1 MMGGLLEKL
10 RGGCCAGSPDDCKCR
25 KVVDRAKVY
34 ASFVKIEH
42 SVFALPFAY
51 VGLFLAGRGW
61 PGLKPFLL
69 LTVAMVAVRSY
80 AMGVNR
86 LLDLRYDRHN
96 PRTQMRELVRGAMTP
111 AEGWAF
117 VAICAAAFVLA
128 CWGMNPL
135 CLYLSPVV
143 LAWAGFYTL
152 TKRFTWLCHLVLG
165 SVLGLA
171 PVAGWL
177 CVTPEFNL
185 ATVLF
190 GLGVTFWVAGFDVLY
205 ACQDVEFDRTL
216 GLNSIPVR
224 FGVDGALPLA
234 GLLHGAACALFGLAG
249 WGAALGWGYFG
260 FLMLTALLLWIEH
273 KLISPD
279 DLSRINVAFF
289 TINGVVA
296 ATLFVG
302 VLLDLFWLK

>member
-1 MMGGLLEKL
+1 MSAMSVPGLFQAIKGGASHLNPRLALQRMKI
-10 RGGCCAGSPDDCKCR
+10 
-25 KVVDRAKVY
+25 Y
-34 ASFVKIEH
+34 ASFVKVEH

-61 PGLKPFLL
+61 PGLWPFLL

-86 LLDLRYDRHN
+86 LLDVSFDRRN
-96 PRTQMRELVRGAMTP
+96 PRTKGRELVRGALTMSQ
-111 AEGWAF
+111 GWTF
-117 VAICAAAFVLA
+117 VLVCAAVFVLA
-128 CWGMNPL
+128 CWGMNRL
-135 CLYLSPVV
+135 VLALSPAV
-143 LAWAGFYTL
+143 LAWAAFYSL

-177 CVTPEFNL
+177 SVVPAFNL

-190 GLGVTFWVAGFDVLY
+190 GLGITCWVGGFDVLY
-205 ACQDVEFDRTL
+205 ACQDVDFDRSQ
-216 GLNSIPVR
+216 GLNSMPVR
-224 FGVDGALPLA
+224 FGVKGALGLA
-234 GLLHGAACALFGLAG
+234 GLLHGAAVVLFALAG
-249 WGAALGWGYFG
+249 WGATLGWGYFG
-260 FLMLTALLLWIEH
+260 FLLLTALLLWTEH
-273 KLISPD
+273 RLISEN

-296 ATLFVG
+296 ATLFLG
-302 VLLDLFWLK
+302 VLIDLFRA

>member
-10 RGGCCAGSPDDCKCR
+10 KGRCCCGSPDGCKCR
-25 KVVDRAKVY
+25 KVLERAKVY

-61 PGLKPFLL
+61 PGFKPFLL

-111 AEGWAF
+111 AGGWAF
-117 VAICAAAFVLA
+117 VAVCAAAFVLA
-128 CWGMNPL
+128 CWGMNRL

-177 CVTPEFNL
+177 SVTPEFNL

-205 ACQDVEFDRTL
+205 ACQDVEFDRSW

-234 GLLHGAACALFGLAG
+234 GLLHGAACALFALAG
-249 WGAALGWGYFG
+249 WGAGLGWGYFG

-273 KLISPD
+273 KLISAD

-296 ATLFVG
+296 ATLFLG

>member
-1 MMGGLLEKL
+1 MSVAASRWNPSLLAE
-10 RGGCCAGSPDDCKCR
+10 RARAYAG
-25 KVVDRAKVY
+25 
-34 ASFVKIEH
+34 FVKIEH

-51 VGLFLAGRGW
+51 VGLFLAKRGW
-61 PGLKPFLL
+61 PGIGPFVL

-86 LLDLRYDRHN
+86 LLDFRFDRIN
-96 PRTQMRELVRGAMTP
+96 PRTQGRELVRGAVSVP
-111 AEGWAF
+111 EGWAF
-117 VAICAAAFVLA
+117 VAACALAFVMA
-128 CWGMNPL
+128 CWGMNRL
-135 CLYLSPVV
+135 VLALSPVV
-143 LAWAGFYTL
+143 LVGSALYSL

-177 CVTPEFNL
+177 SVTPEFNL

-190 GLGVTFWVAGFDVLY
+190 GLGITCWVAGFDVLY
-205 ACQDVEFDRTL
+205 ACQDVDFDRSQ
-216 GLNSIPVR
+216 GLSSMPVR
-224 FGVDGALPLA
+224 FGVGGALSLS
-234 GLLHGAACALFGLAG
+234 GLLHGGAVLLFALAG

-260 FLMLTALLLWIEH
+260 FLLLTGLLLVIEH
-273 KLISPD
+273 RLISEN

-296 ATLFVG
+296 ASLFLG
-302 VLLDLFWLK
+302 VLLDLF